1 MMRKKRVYPFPIV
14 WRSVA
19 LLASAVWL
27 LLAGSCSDELAS
39 DSASDGEF
47 PAAGSEV
54 AFAVVSPAKSAYI
67 TRAITDGKL
76 PSGYE
81 PMTRQGELTITMTH
95 EGATTSSRYNVAN
108 GACTVATGESP
119 LRWQDNQKLHSFT
132 AQCGEETLASEQ
144 TAENWEAQDLL
155 KGYAA
160 VPTGSEGNYTLP
172 TVAESKTNKEWY
184 TAIKTWLGEGADT
197 KEYQTIP
204 LFMTHQRAWITV
216 ILKAGEGVKREDLN
230 PSTASQIIS
239 ARILSYTGEA
249 ESKAKQE
256 ITPRQG
262 SAKVNYDK
270 DVNGDAETDRET
282 VTYEAIVE
290 PHDYSASPDD
300 DKIFAVSLSGQNFS
314 FYASNDA
321 LYAQKDEN
329 GNEAKW
335 KESYNL
341 TAGKHLTITATLSR
355 ESRKV
360 LMTAYIE
367 EWDEEENT
375 FICDD
380 FGGAGNPVVISS
392 RETLLAFLQNPEQN
406 KAGNVA
412 IVGVTTLDL
421 TKTESGTTAEDWNPK
436 GLELKS
442 TLNIGGSTI
451 ILPGRLL
458 DKVTSTGSIISGR
471 IELTKSVDAALCKE
485 NEGTLRKLELVP
497 QTDGVKATRAG
508 LAITNHSIISSCIS
522 YLPVAYDGDGN
533 SVTEK
538 TYIGGIAAESC
549 STEQYKATI
558 EDCTVYSCVDIP
570 DGTQNVYGAG
580 IVGLASGTM
589 SNNTYEFGVTMSQ
602 SGRQCG
608 DELLLRNIVHTKQH
622 EDLTASGNR
631 WPTTV
636 TYDWLGDNLY
646 SPTYD
651 AVISSQ
657 EELKKLV
664 DANNSADNAYGKS
677 YRIACDF
684 EVNTDTY
691 GTAVKNDELTATA
704 AYNVLFTLEGNS
716 KCLTLTEGKYNY
728 SYTIKD
734 GQSSTTYSGTQITA
748 PMLFGNIT
756 GVVQNLNIHLK
767 NSINGIPDGYSTD
780 VAAPLAYSVAKGQD
794 REEAGQLINV
804 HVTAESGAEVS
815 AAGPSGLVVWG
826 YNGAKLTSC
835 SSNVKVS
842 LSVSQLNTGGE
853 KRYAGGLLSQADNV
867 TLDRC
872 HFDNKVVCTDNE
884 KNTFYLGGLVGSVD
898 VKMVSSQPIEND
910 AVPNLT
916 LTDCYS
922 LFQPSTSNGCTVG
935 AVLGRS
941 YYLATGT
948 SEQKTHGVVSSACQG
963 NWWYEATGTQAVGA
977 RTNTDGY
984 TTDEKI
990 LGKRNSVQPF

>member
-67 TRAITDGKL
+67 TRAITDDKL

-197 KEYQTIP
+197 KDCRTIP

-412 IVGVTTLDL
+412 IVGVETLDL
-421 TKTESGTTAEDWNPK
+421 TKTESGEAAGDWDPSN
-436 GLELKS
+436 LVLKS

-471 IELTKSVDAALCKE
+471 IELTKDVDAALCKE

-497 QTDGVKATRAG
+497 QTDDVKATRAG
-508 LAITNHSIISSCIS
+508 LAITNHSIISSCTS
-522 YLPVAYDGDGN
+522 YLPVVYDGN

-580 IVGLASGTM
+580 IVGLASGTV

-608 DELLLRNIVHTKQH
+608 KELLLRNIVHTKQN
-622 EDLTASGNR
+622 EDLTAAGNR
-631 WPTTV
+631 WPTKV
-636 TYDWLGDNLY
+636 ENLGLDNLY
-646 SPTYD
+646 PPTYD
-651 AVISSQ
+651 AVISNQ
-657 EELKKLV
+657 EELLELV
-664 DANNSADNAYGKS
+664 KANSTYNAYGKS

-684 EVNTDTY
+684 EVNTNTY
-691 GTAVKNDELTATA
+691 GTAGKNDDLTATA
-704 AYNVLFTLEGNS
+704 AYNVLFTLEGNN
-716 KCLTLTEGKYNY
+716 KRLTLTEGSY
-728 SYTIKD
+728 SYTYHTSD
-734 GQSSTTYSGTQITA
+734 GNGGTKEESGTITTA

-756 GVVQNLNIHLK
+756 GVVQNLNIHLQH
-767 NSINGIPDGYSTD
+767 SIKGIPDGQSTD
-780 VAAPLAYSVAKGQD
+780 VAAPLAYSVAKGSGQ
-794 REEAGQLINV
+794 EAGQLINV
-804 HVTAESGAEVS
+804 HVTAESGAAVA

-835 SSNVKVS
+835 SSNVEVS
-842 LSVSQLNTGGE
+842 LLVDKLNPGD
-853 KRYAGGLLSQADNV
+853 KRYAGGLLSQADDV

-872 HFDNKVVCTDNE
+872 HFDSEVVCLE
-884 KNTFYLGGLVGSVD
+884 HEMNTFYLGGLVGSVD
-898 VKMVSSQPIEND
+898 VKVVSSSPIEGNE
-910 AVPNLT
+910 VPNLT

-922 LFQPSTSNGCTVG
+922 RFQPAASNRCTVG

-941 YYLATGT
+941 YYQATGT
-948 SEQKTHGVVSSACQG
+948 GEQKTHGVVSSACQG

-977 RTNTDGY
+977 KTNTDGY